1 MVFFFALRFS
11 IERATFSALLRS
23 SSYTFKSVSFF
34 STTKVLMPWALT
46 LIFNNPYLTF
56 SCFSWAFFATLSNSV
71 GTIGEEVVSLSFL
84 ALFFNFLLFLPRFLF
99 PPFFFSLFSFLH
111 FFLVIL
117 PFFVFLFLLLSLLL
131 FFLNLFFFF
140 FFSFPSL
147 LAFLE
152 AFLIEKPFHLLASL
166 FQLHWLS
173 MTSRFLFH
181 SSLSKTLALTRDLY
195 YSFFHNLLL

>member
-23 SSYTFKSVSFF
+23 SSYTFKYVSFF

-84 ALFFNFLLFLPRFLF
+84 ALFFNFLLFSPRFLF

-111 FFLVIL
+111 FFLLL
-117 PFFVFLFLLLSLLL
+117 PFLFLLYIYVSFQFVPLPILP
-131 FFLNLFFFF
+131 LFFFF
-140 FFSFPSL
+140 WSV
-147 LAFLE
+147 FL
-152 AFLIEKPFHLLASL
+152 
-166 FQLHWLS
+166 
-173 MTSRFLFH
+173 
-181 SSLSKTLALTRDLY
+181 
-195 YSFFHNLLL
+195 HNLRRRGRRHRVLPLGFRVWP